1 MKSPH
6 YFIVKPLKG
15 RRYDNIKKIGGIDFY
30 TSVSQEDHTA
40 TNRFAEVVSTPL
52 NYKGD
57 IDKGDILLVHHNVF
71 KIYYDMKG
79 REKSGRS
86 FFKED
91 LFFIDYDQFYM
102 YCKNNKW
109 KTHSKYCFIKPV
121 SVRESIIMKP
131 VEEEPL
137 VGIVKYTNP
146 ILTKLGVKEN
156 DEVVFEPECEYPF
169 YINGEKLYRMF
180 WNNIKKLAIFD
191 AFEILTRIELEKDL
205 LNGVEKEEEKS
216 RQGFAERR
224 SK

>member
-57 IDKGDILLVHHNVF
+57 INKGDILLVHHNVF

-109 KTHSKYCFIKPV
+109 KSHSKYCFIKPV

-180 WNNIKKLAIFD
+180 WNNITMVL
-191 AFEILTRIELEKDL
+191 
-205 LNGVEKEEEKS
+205 
-216 RQGFAERR
+216 
-224 SK
+224 

>member
-15 RRYDNIKKIGGIDFY
+15 RRYDNIKNIGGIDFY
-30 TSVSQEDHTA
+30 TSVSQEDHNA
-40 TNRFAEVVSTPL
+40 SNRFAEVVSCPL
-52 NYKGD
+52 NYSGE
-57 IDKGDILLVHHNVF
+57 IEAGDILLVHHNVF

-86 FFKED
+86 FFKD
-91 LFFIDYDQFYM
+91 NLFFIDYDQFYM
-102 YCKNNKW
+102 YCKNEIW

-137 VGIVKYTNP
+137 VGVVKYTNP
-146 ILTKLGVKEN
+146 ILTKLGVKKN

-180 WNNIKKLAIFD
+180 WNNITMVL
-191 AFEILTRIELEKDL
+191 
-205 LNGVEKEEEKS
+205 
-216 RQGFAERR
+216 
-224 SK
+224 

>member
-1 MKSPH
+1 MKSPF
-6 YFIVKPLKG
+6 YFIVKPLNG
-15 RRYDNIKKIGGIDFY
+15 RRYDSVKEINGTEFI
-30 TSVSQEDHTA
+30 TSVSVEDYTVS
-40 TNRFAEVVSTPL
+40 NRFAEVVSTPID
-52 NYKGD
+52 YKGD
-57 IDKGDILLVHHNVF
+57 IKPGDVLVVHHNVF
-71 KIYYDMKG
+71 KYYYDMKG

-102 YCKNNKW
+102 YCKNEVW

-137 VGIVKYTNP
+137 VGVVKYTNP

-180 WNNIKKLAIFD
+180 WNNITMVL
-191 AFEILTRIELEKDL
+191 
-205 LNGVEKEEEKS
+205 
-216 RQGFAERR
+216 
-224 SK
+224 